1 MSEQRVKIEVD
12 IDPNT
17 HFTEREQF
25 EGFIATDAGRLLF
38 AEFGIRSWQDYVRVN
53 QTMESRA
60 KELGVEWPEFK
71 PLARTIT
78 VADQERLNRSI
89 EEAKKNDDAAWLE
102 AAQKRSAAVEVELRG
117 RYVRD

>member
-1 MSEQRVKIEVD
+1 MSEQR

-38 AEFGIRSWQDYVRVN
+38 AGFGVRSWQDYLRVT

-60 KELGVEWPEFK
+60 KELGIEVPGFK
-71 PLARTIT
+71 PLARPTEIT
-78 VADQERLNRSI
+78 EADRERLARSM
-89 EEAKKNDDAAWLE
+89 EAAKKEDDANWLE
-102 AAQKRSAAVEVELRG
+102 NARKRSAAVEVELRG